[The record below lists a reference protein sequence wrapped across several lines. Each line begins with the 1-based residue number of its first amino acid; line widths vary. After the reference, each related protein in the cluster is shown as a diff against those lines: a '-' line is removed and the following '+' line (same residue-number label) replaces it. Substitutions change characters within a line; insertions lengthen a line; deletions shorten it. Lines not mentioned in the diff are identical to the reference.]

1 MNYTTNNHLPQW
13 VETDRI
19 MMEDFN
25 QMCAAIDQGIKTAQS
40 TADTA
45 ESKADAAQTT
55 ASAAQTTAGAAYC
68 PSNKPYVFGSYEG
81 TSHNQHIV
89 LGFRPSAVLIYECY
103 SGDSAEEAAG
113 GCSLHCDDEISSN
126 VSPEDEG
133 FHLRIDYGGYPY
145 TNRNGYTYVYMA
157 FR

>member
-1 MNYTTNNHLPQW
+1 MNYTTNYHLPQW
-13 VETDRI
+13 VESDRI

-25 QMCAAIDQGIKTAQS
+25 DAMAGIDQGLQGAQTAAETAQTTAETAQS
-40 TADTA
+40 TA
-45 ESKADAAQTT
+45 
-55 ASAAQTTAGAAYC
+55 SAAQSTAGAAYA
-68 PSNKPYVFGSYEG
+68 PNNKPYVFGSYEG